1 MHTELRKPLCFLPL
15 SGLALGLVLL
25 LLASPALGQEQC
37 VEVEREKARQMDLPV
52 ILHAIGTLQAIQD
65 VTVKSEIGGSVQK
78 VHFRDGQRVE
88 EGELLVSLDA
98 AKLQKRLQARKAAL
112 HEAEARMK
120 NARRTYK
127 RQQSLSDRGL
137 GSEEAR
143 DESLTAYTAAQAQV
157 ERLQSEIG
165 ELEETLQDTRIR
177 APFHGILGESRVESG
192 DVVQAGTPLVPL
204 TQNNELEVAFTV
216 SEKHISQVR
225 RGQKVSLSLPGYPET
240 TFHGEISFLDPVITP
255 STRSLRLKAT
265 VENSQGRL
273 LPGGFASVRLTVDRR
288 ENATV
293 IPEEALIPTRKGY
306 MVFTVQNGTAQARE
320 VRIGLRRP
328 GIVEIREGVEP
339 GSTVIT
345 TGHISVQDG
354 DSVCGK
360 NEAKSASSNEDLS

>member
-1 MHTELRKPLCFLPL
+1 MHAEQRKPLCYLPL
-15 SGLALGLVLL
+15 WGIALGLTLL
-25 LLASPALGQEQC
+25 LLAPPALGQEQC

-52 ILHAIGTLQAIQD
+52 ILHAVGTLQAIQD

-88 EGELLVSLDA
+88 EGDLLVSLDA
-98 AKLQKRLQARKAAL
+98 AKLQKGLQARKAGL
-112 HEAEARMK
+112 REAEARMK
-120 NARRTYK
+120 NARRTYR
-127 RQQSLSDRGL
+127 RQQSLYDRGL

-143 DESLTAYTAAQAQV
+143 DEALTAYTAAQAKV
-157 ERLQSEIG
+157 ERLQSEIE
-165 ELEETLQDTRIR
+165 ELQETLQDTRIR

-204 TQNNELEVAFTV
+204 TQNDELEVAFTV
-216 SEKHISQVR
+216 SEKHVSKLSK
-225 RGQKVSLSLPGYPET
+225 GQKVSLTLPGYPES
-240 TFHGEISFLDPVITP
+240 TFHGEISFLAPVIDP
-255 STRSLRLKAT
+255 STRSLRIKAT
-265 VENSQGRL
+265 VENGQGRL

-320 VRIGLRRP
+320 VHIGLRRP

-354 DSVCGK
+354 DRVCEK
-360 NEAKSASSNEDLS
+360 SEAENTS